1 MKSLLS
7 IPSRVWTFLKEAK
20 LELSKTTWPNR
31 KEVVKYTVIVVVL
44 SLVLAAF
51 LGGLDMF
58 FNFLLNKFVL

>member
-7 IPSRVWTFLKEAK
+7 IPSRIWAFLKESK

-31 KEVVKYTVIVVVL
+31 KEIIKYTIIVVVL

-51 LGGLDMF
+51 LGGLDILF
-58 FNFLLNKFVL
+58 KYILEQFVL

>member
-1 MKSLLS
+1 MKSLLNL
-7 IPSRVWTFLKEAK
+7 PLRAWTFLKEAK

-31 KEVVKYTVIVVVL
+31 KEVVKYTIIVVIL

-58 FNFLLNKFVL
+58 FNFLLNTFVL